1 MSQVCAQKLTRLLA
15 ILAERAV
22 WKEQMAQ
29 INRLH
34 GWLEEVEQI
43 LDGSQLQA
51 AGTKVSNVTVGQA
64 LDAWRVRMNVHLT
77 DGTLT
82 ALQCECLTEGLQV
95 LTNLRPYLVQ
105 CYDLQG
111 FPRTNNEMERS
122 IRHLKTQYRRVSGRK
137 NWNAYLL
144 RYGSRVAYAVWWE
157 QDVAHR
163 AALHQQATRIDR
175 SRWQAFRRQ
184 TRLARREQLT
194 RFRFRHHRPSLL
206 ASLEARWLDATQSVV
221 LP

>member
-1 MSQVCAQKLTRLLA
+1 MSRVCAQKLTRLLA

-22 WKEQMAQ
+22 WKEQVAQ

-51 AGTKVSNVTVGQA
+51 AGTKVSNVTVGQE

-82 ALQCECLTEGLQV
+82 ALQCECLTECLQV
-95 LTNLRPYLVQ
+95 LTNLRPSLVQ

-122 IRHLKTQYRRVSGRK
+122 IRHLKTQYRRVSGHK

-157 QDVAHR
+157 QDEAHR
-163 AALHQQATRIDR
+163 ATLRQQAARIDR
-175 SRWQAFRRQ
+175 LHWQAFRRQ
-184 TRLARREQLT
+184 ACLAHREQLT
-194 RFRFRHHRPSLL
+194 RFRFRHQRQTLL
-206 ASLEARWLDATQSVV
+206 ASLEARWSDATQSVV